1 MARGLKFNLEVEQ
14 AALLNANPQEFYA
27 KAYLDADVVNNFRTI
42 PGIKSKTKIASM
54 IFGSLLKASDCS
66 FDASIDSLGA
76 VEIDVCAVS
85 AMAQICQF
93 DIEKSFVSL
102 QMAQGSN
109 TDFTVQ
115 SFMSHYWSEMSSE
128 IREEIEL
135 IRWQGNTLGTFSE
148 EEEFLALCDG
158 YEKKLDAGVI
168 GVTATLNGTGTAAE
182 LVVNVSR
189 KGVIESVTVS
199 SPGAY
204 SVAPTTVTLAGTGA
218 GTGATFT
225 IQTTGS
231 SPNIEVT
238 GVTVTAGGKNYPT
251 RVVEVSGTTLT
262 SSNIL
267 TEMAKAF
274 TAIPKRLRRRKDLLR
289 WYINPIAA
297 DLYRQATASAN
308 NVNYLTK
315 ALDLTYL
322 DIKLVV
328 CDGMS
333 DNKMVITRWTNLI
346 YAFDGAQDGE
356 QLKAVNLAETV
367 AEPVIRTRANL
378 KLGFFVVNN
387 EEVVYYA

>member
-1 MARGLKFNLEVEQ
+1 MARELKFNLEVEQ
-14 AALLNANPQEFYA
+14 SALVNANPQEFYA
-27 KAYLDADVVNNFRTI
+27 KAYLDADVVNNFRTV
-42 PGIKSKTKIASM
+42 PGIKSKTKLAAVL
-54 IFGSLLKASDCS
+54 FGSLLKESGCN
-66 FDASIDSLGA
+66 FDASVDSLGA

-93 DIEKSFVSL
+93 EIEQSFVSL
-102 QMAQGSN
+102 QMVQGSN

-115 SFMSHYWSEMSSE
+115 SFMSHYWAEMSNE

-135 IRWQGNTLGTFSE
+135 IRWQGDTAGTFTE
-148 EEEFLALCDG
+148 DEEFLALCDG
-158 YEKKLDAGVI
+158 YEKKLDAGVT

-182 LVVNVSR
+182 LIVNVSR
-189 KGVIESVTVS
+189 KGVIESVTVVDG
-199 SPGAY
+199 GAY
-204 SVAPTTVTLAGTGA
+204 SAAPTTVTLAGTGA

-231 SPNIEVT
+231 SPSIEVT

-251 RVVEVSGTTLT
+251 RVVSVSGTALAAN
-262 SSNIL
+262 NIL
-267 TEMAKAF
+267 AEMAKAF
-274 TAIPKRLRRRKDLLR
+274 AAIPKRLRRRKDLLR
-289 WYINPIAA
+289 WYINPVAA
-297 DLYRQATASAN
+297 DLYRQATAAAN
-308 NVNYLTK
+308 TVSYITK

-333 DNKMVITRWTNLI
+333 DDKMVITRWSNLV
-346 YAFDGAQDGE
+346 YAFDGAGDSE
-356 QLKAVNLAETV
+356 QLKAINLADTV

-378 KLGFFVVNN
+378 KLGFYVLNN